1 MPFKLYVDSRFRKDT
16 GGSNSDSEFTVELP
30 HPIQVKGI
38 AFVDTVL
45 VPNSFYVIR
54 AGEND
59 RLHVRETLDNAST
72 YRICTIAQGQYN
84 AITLKDAV
92 LEALQTGKTIP
103 GDYTVTY
110 YVPINKLIIGTLDAA
125 ASFHIYPTSWLKANS
140 DTWNT
145 MAFVSMPT
153 PPHPFIDPN
162 NLMDAGSVTGFAGHG
177 TGANILS
184 GNIST
189 DVTAP
194 DVVNTQPYHQLFLRS
209 SLGNGYDAIG
219 PDGSSDICRRI
230 VCQVPL
236 NNIIV
241 DQHGLPH
248 DSVTIGNREISSL
261 SFTLTDCFG
270 KIVNT
275 NGHHI
280 SFSIIFL
287 ENE

>member
-1 MPFKLYVDSRFRKDT
+1 MAGY
-16 GGSNSDSEFTVELP
+16 GGGP
-30 HPIQVKGI
+30 
-38 AFVDTVL
+38 A
-45 VPNSFYVIR
+45 
-54 AGEND
+54 
-59 RLHVRETLDNAST
+59 
-72 YRICTIAQGQYN
+72 
-84 AITLKDAV
+84 
-92 LEALQTGKTIP
+92 
-103 GDYTVTY
+103 
-110 YVPINKLIIGTLDAA
+110 
-125 ASFHIYPTSWLKANS
+125 
-140 DTWNT
+140 
-145 MAFVSMPT
+145 
-153 PPHPFIDPN
+153 IDPS
-162 NLMDAGSVTGFAGHG
+162 NLMDAGSVTGSA
-177 TGANILS
+177 TGASIIS

-280 SFSIIFL
+280 SFSIIFV
-287 ENE
+287 NDFFFIF